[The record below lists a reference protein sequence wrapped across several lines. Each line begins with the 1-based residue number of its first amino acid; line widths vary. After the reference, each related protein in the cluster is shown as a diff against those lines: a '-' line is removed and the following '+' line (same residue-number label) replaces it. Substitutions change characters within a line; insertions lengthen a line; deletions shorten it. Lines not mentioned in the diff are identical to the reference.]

1 MRRRAFSKPPRAT
14 RLTPALLLAA
24 AFTGVA
30 APAHADEPG
39 REPTLLLLKG
49 DYGPA
54 TLIGLS
60 TERPVEPKGPQVISV
75 GLRGRYATIP
85 DTLLDAFLLDHTS
98 LDAWAVGLEVGING
112 PMGSRWLFAID
123 YARLAMPG
131 GNFRTGKS
139 AFTAAEAPNAA
150 DYTEVDLHLIAIGTQ
165 VIWRTAIVPTFGV
178 HYGIGV
184 GLGFTPGEV
193 RTTEVLPTCKAPV
206 AECAHWQ
213 SVTHETN
220 EAPWP
225 VWPLIDLVAG
235 FTWEPVP
242 EFGLRYDFGFNG
254 LLYTG
259 MTADVKF

>member
-1 MRRRAFSKPPRAT
+1 MRLRASTWSPSTARA
-14 RLTPALLLAA
+14 LYALLLA
-24 AFTGVA
+24 GVTT
-30 APAHADEPG
+30 PAEADEPA

-54 TLIGLS
+54 TLVGL
-60 TERPVEPKGPQVISV
+60 TDEKPVTPKGPQTISV

-98 LDAWAVGLEVGING
+98 LDAWGVGLEVGIDG
-112 PMGSRWLFAID
+112 PMGSRWLFALD
-123 YARLAMPG
+123 YTRLAMLG
-131 GNFRTGKS
+131 GNFRVGKS
-139 AFTAAEAPNAA
+139 AFTAAEAPNKA

-165 VIWRTAIVPTFGV
+165 LVWSTAIVPTFGV

-184 GLGFTPGEV
+184 GLGFTPGEI

-206 AECAHWQ
+206 AECPHWQ
-213 SVTHETN
+213 SVTHETHD
-220 EAPWP
+220 APWP

-235 FTWEPVP
+235 FTWQPVP
-242 EFGLRYDFGFNG
+242 EFGMRYDFGFNG